1 MENIF
6 TQKIAGKD
14 EAPELERKE
23 QSAGYFDAHRD
34 FFETYARGG
43 VKVESAPEGLDTFAF
58 DLKKDTIYVN
68 DMFYRT
74 ERGFDDEK
82 TAFAVCH
89 EIEHFL
95 EKKAMIKEKGGD
107 GKFSRYLDTIS
118 KSRAYKLLDN
128 CIADI
133 RENRSVVEKTSKDF
147 EDTEEKMYREDL
159 FPDADFHEA
168 PMHIQFAQAILRERR
183 LPDEKCVVADEVRE
197 KLDELDG
204 IENKNKVKLLDAM
217 TDPRVSMSLRLK
229 LLDEYVAPMMEELKQ
244 KDLENEEKKREEEKG
259 KGDGEKGEAESGEG
273 EPQKGNGEEGKP
285 LDPNEVFKDAYE
297 KAEKGTLGSVP
308 HEVEEKAFK
317 EWQEEQKENSA
328 EAREEEYA
336 KSLGVSKKSLDEY
349 RMINKTL
356 QGVVNPETNQSVV
369 EELHELFSR
378 IIAKRKKKWI
388 VPKYP
393 LEEGDTLDDPVGAF
407 VEGMRGNFTPKVWEE
422 HEIKEYRGNRC
433 GEVEISFVCD
443 GSGSMNDGGGAK
455 RKEQQKA
462 MVLAME
468 ALKDFNDMVEEERGA
483 LVESIDIKTEAYKF
497 QGEESDGV
505 PIKAMGKE
513 LSERDRIVVCGEL
526 SQTPGSTTDF
536 VPLETI
542 DDSLSPEVVSKMR
555 EGELKKIVIVMT
567 DGESEDKRR
576 VGRALESLREK
587 GVVVI
592 GVGITSGGSAVL
604 ETYAPRA
611 LVAENATD
619 LPRVLGGL
627 LEEHLKDL

>member
-1 MENIF
+1 METIS
-6 TQKIAGKD
+6 TQKTEKD
-14 EAPELERKE
+14 ESNVSGRTEE
-23 QSAGYFDAHRD
+23 SVGYFDVHKD

-43 VKVESAPEGLDTFAF
+43 VKVEPAPAGLNTFAF

-74 ERGFDDEK
+74 ERGFSDEK

-95 EKKAMIKEKGGD
+95 EKKMMINEKGGSE
-107 GKFSRYLDTIS
+107 KFSRYLDKIS
-118 KSRAYKLLDN
+118 KSRAYGLLDN

-147 EDTEEKMYREDL
+147 RDTEEKMYRDDL

-168 PMHIQFAQAILRERR
+168 PMHIQFAQAILREWR
-183 LPDEKCVVADEVRE
+183 LPDEKCVVADEVRTN
-197 KLDELDG
+197 LDTLDG
-204 IENKNKVKLLDAM
+204 ILNKNKVKLVDAM
-217 TDPRVSMSLRLK
+217 TDPRVPMALRLK
-229 LLDEYVAPMMEELKQ
+229 LLDEYVVPMMEELKK
-244 KDLENEEKKREEEKG
+244 KDLEKEEEKRKSE
-259 KGDGEKGEAESGEG
+259 KGGGEKKEGEDGEG

-285 LDPNEVFKDAYE
+285 LDPNEVFKGAYE
-297 KAEKGTLGSVP
+297 KAEKGTIGSVP
-308 HEVEEKAFK
+308 HEAEEKAFK

-336 KSLGVSKKSLDEY
+336 KSLGVSKKSLGEY
-349 RMINKTL
+349 RAINKAL
-356 QGVVNPETNQSVV
+356 QGIVNPETNQSVV
-369 EELHELFSR
+369 EELHKLFSR

-393 LEEGDTLDDPVGAF
+393 LEEGDTLDDPVGAY

-433 GEVEISFVCD
+433 GEVEITFVCD
-443 GSGSMNDGGGAK
+443 GSGSMDDGIGTK

-468 ALKDFNDMVEEERGA
+468 ALKDFNDMVDEEQGA
-483 LVESIDIKTEAYKF
+483 LAEPIDIKTEVYKF
-497 QGEESDGV
+497 QGKESDRA

-513 LSERDRIVVCGEL
+513 LSEHDRINVCGEL

-536 VPLETI
+536 VSLETI
-542 DDSLSPEVVSKMR
+542 DGSISPEASAKMR

-567 DGESEDKRR
+567 DGESDDERR
-576 VGRALESLREK
+576 VTRTLESLREK
-587 GVVVI
+587 GVVVV
-592 GVGITSGGSAVL
+592 GVGITSGGNAVL

-611 LVAENATD
+611 LVAENAAD

>member
-6 TQKIAGKD
+6 TQKTAGKD

-23 QSAGYFDAHRD
+23 RSTDYFDAHRD

-43 VKVESAPEGLDTFAF
+43 VKVESAPEGLNTFAF

-89 EIEHFL
+89 EVEHFL

-107 GKFSRYLDTIS
+107 EKFSRYLDKIS
-118 KSRAYKLLDN
+118 KSRAYGLLDN

-147 EDTEEKMYREDL
+147 RDTEGKMYRDDL

-197 KLDELDG
+197 KLDALDG
-204 IENKNKVKLLDAM
+204 IINKNKVKLVDAM
-217 TDPRVSMSLRLK
+217 TDPRVSMALRLK
-229 LLDEYVAPMMEELKQ
+229 LLDEYVVPMMEDLKQ
-244 KDLENEEKKREEEKG
+244 KDLENEKEKKNGE
-259 KGDGEKGEAESGEG
+259 KGDGEKKEGESGEG
-273 EPQKGNGEEGKP
+273 ESQKGNGEDGKP

-308 HEVEEKAFK
+308 HEAEEKAFK
-317 EWQEEQKENSA
+317 EWQEEQKRVGA

-336 KSLGVSKKSLDEY
+336 KSLGVSKKALNEY
-349 RMINKTL
+349 RAINKAL
-356 QGVVNPETNQSVV
+356 QGVVSPETNQSVV
-369 EELHELFSR
+369 EELRELFRR

-393 LEEGDTLDDPVGAF
+393 LEEGDTLDDPVGAY

-433 GEVEISFVCD
+433 VEVEISFVCD
-443 GSGSMNDGGGAK
+443 GSGSMNDGGGIK

-468 ALKDFNDMVEEERGA
+468 ALKDFNDMVDEEQGT
-483 LVESIDIKTEAYKF
+483 LVEPIDIKTEVYKF

-513 LSERDRIVVCGEL
+513 LSERDRIVVCEEL
-526 SQTPGSTTDF
+526 SETQGNSTPDF
-536 VPLETI
+536 VPLEII
-542 DDSLSPEVVSKMR
+542 DHSLSSDVVSKMHG
-555 EGELKKIVIVMT
+555 GELKKIVIVMT
-567 DGESEDKRR
+567 DGESEDERR

-587 GVVVI
+587 GVVVV
-592 GVGITSGGSAVL
+592 GVGITSGGGAVL